1 MKKILLA
8 VAAIVV
14 SINVSA
20 MEGPGGPEN
29 NNCYDNHDAPFLG
42 INTAKE
48 KCCIVFNDEMDGK
61 TAVHAKADISYTINK
76 KFVIGTCK
84 VTIPEGSEFDVAPG
98 RVKVEGCAVKVMGHG
113 KSTGDGGFT
122 IDQDEGVISGNCKA
136 ENISE

>member
-14 SINVSA
+14 STNVSA
-20 MEGPGGPEN
+20 MGGGPGN
-29 NNCYDNHDAPFLG
+29 DNCLDNHEAPFLG
-42 INTAKE
+42 INTAKD
-48 KCCIVFNDEMDGK
+48 KCCIVFNEDDVK
-61 TAVHAKADISYTINK
+61 TAVHGKADITYTINN

-84 VTIPEGSEFDVAPG
+84 VAIPEGSAFDVAPG

-122 IDQDEGVISGNCKA
+122 IDQDEGIISGNCKA
-136 ENISE
+136 ENMH